1 MSKETLSH
9 ISQYPTIVAERDP
22 NAFDYGNADSGVP
35 FGQRALTPGAFI
47 SGYGGLTKEQL
58 KEAVAN
64 AREALL
70 NNQVTRYVLS
80 IDGDL
85 QGANRNNSR
94 DFTANYWQ
102 LPSRRLSKIVPSD
115 DSGRS
120 AQKTEDEM
128 FGRDSTDLSYDDAP
142 NLPDVSTD
150 LNGKKIWSPYMPHLI
165 PPTPEDLAAGR
176 DFNGNVDPADIDI
189 NEVAV
194 YSIATSGFSPPIP
207 TSPASTSGFR
217 TARSNPI
224 NYEPEPVPGVDTSEQ
239 DEV

>member
-1 MSKETLSH
+1 MSKETLTH
-9 ISQYPTIVAERDP
+9 ISQYPTMVAERDP

-35 FGQRALTPGAFI
+35 FGQRALTPGAFTPQHR
-47 SGYGGLTKEQL
+47 LNKLQL
-58 KEAVAN
+58 KLKVAN
-64 AREALL
+64 AREDLL
-70 NNQVTRYVLS
+70 NNQVTRYALS
-80 IDGDL
+80 TDVDL
-85 QGANRNNSR
+85 QGKNINNSR

-115 DSGRS
+115 DSSRK
-120 AQKTEDEM
+120 ARETEDKM

-217 TARSNPI
+217 TARSNPV
-224 NYEPEPVPGVDTSEQ
+224 NYDGEPIPGVDPAGQE
-239 DEV
+239 EE